1 MKGCDR
7 MALTQEDLLAISTLL
22 DKQLEQKL
30 KAALAPIK
38 SQLTHIEVDLLEN
51 NVLPR
56 LDTIESCYVSTFNR
70 YKDSV
75 EKIDSMESDID
86 LLKKVVSEH
95 SDKLQKIC

>member
-22 DKQLEQKL
+22 DKKL
-30 KAALAPIK
+30 KAELIPIK
-38 SQLTHIEVDLLEN
+38 NQLTHIEVDLLEN